1 MQLNVNLKD
10 CAYPITI
17 QRNALNNIQ
26 ETIQTNRK
34 IMIITDS
41 GVPQKWIDIVSSQC
55 LDSFIVT
62 IPNGEQSKC
71 FKQYEELLLEAIEH
85 EMTRKDAIIALGG
98 GVVGDL
104 AGFVAATYMRGIDFY
119 NIPTTLLSQVDSS
132 VGGKV
137 AIDAGNYKN
146 IVGAFWQP
154 KAVIIDPNVLSTLPQ
169 RHINNGLVEALKTG
183 LIQGKELV
191 ELFKQDDLDIDQIIY
206 RSINVK
212 RKVVEQDERESSLRK
227 ILNFGHTIGHAIE
240 GAYGLDTYLHG
251 ECVAMGMLFFIDNK
265 ELKEDVLKIYEK
277 LHLPK
282 VPDYDVDTLM
292 NFIQHDKK
300 SSSSSITIVL
310 VKQAG
315 TYELQEVSY
324 DTIKTYL
331 ERGPYEK

>member
-1 MQLNVNLKD
+1 MQLNVNLKN

-55 LDSFIVT
+55 PDFFIIT

-71 FKQYEELLLEAIEH
+71 FKQYEELLLQAIEH

-146 IVGAFWQP
+146 IIGAFWQP

-183 LIQGKELV
+183 LIQDKELV
-191 ELFKQDDLDIDQIIY
+191 ELFKQDNLDIDQIIY

-212 RKVVEQDERESSLRK
+212 RKVVEQDERESDLRK

-251 ECVAMGMLFFIDNK
+251 ECVAMGILFFIENK
-265 ELKEDVLKIYEK
+265 ELKEDILKIYEK
-277 LHLPK
+277 LNLPK

-300 SSSSSITIVL
+300 SNSFSITIVL

-315 TYELQEVSY
+315 TYELKEVSY